1 MKKIEAVIRSEK
13 FVMVKNALHQKGVD
27 FFTYQEVK
35 GVGHQQPVTESYR
48 GVRYQVDSFD
58 RIMMTI
64 VVGEHKVDEIVNII
78 MGMSKTGEV
87 GDGKILISDVEK
99 MIRIR
104 DGKVNE
110 KALDVA
116 LI

>member
-1 MKKIEAVIRSEK
+1 MKRIEAIIRSSRFEA
-13 FVMVKNALHQKGVD
+13 VRNALHEQGVD
-27 FFTYQEVK
+27 FFTYNEVY
-35 GVGHQQPVTESYR
+35 GVGNQPGRREVYR
-48 GVRYQVDSFD
+48 GAEYQVDNRRMQITIIVGASKLD
-58 RIMMTI
+58 QVLNLIM
-64 VVGEHKVDEIVNII
+64 EEAR
-78 MGMSKTGEV
+78 TGEV
-87 GDGKILISDVEK
+87 GDGKIFVSDVEQ